1 MCMPKYKYR
10 KYRMDI
16 SGKTELTTIT
26 LIFVASIVTRET
38 IAGKTKTRFS
48 QLQNVASMHIKQK

>member
-1 MCMPKYKYR
+1 
-10 KYRMDI
+10 MDI

-26 LIFVASIVTRET
+26 LIFVASVVTMET

-48 QLQNVASMHIKQK
+48 QLQNVASMHIKKK